1 MTRLVLSELFV
12 TNLLLFEHQQKK
24 LLVSWQFSGPYG
36 VTKYGNSWRKDV
48 VNQCLECDCL
58 SVTMSLCVSLS
69 QSHTWTVDTLI
80 KFHTTGY
87 TNTINYTENAWVP
100 LVLITAAALL
110 LRESQILTVLSPLA
124 VAKWSGLVGCQHNW
138 STLSPCPRK
147 MCSLLCYILKKHALC
162 EFMHL
167 IHGFHQHLLIA
178 SDNEVLRL
186 R

>member
-1 MTRLVLSELFV
+1 MGFQRSSERLNGVLLDALGEGIPEGGSDIYLKARWPYRFVLESLGLGTSRRDLDADLRRREGLCFWRRSER
-12 TNLLLFEHQQKK
+12 
-24 LLVSWQFSGPYG
+24 Y
-36 VTKYGNSWRKDV
+36 
-48 VNQCLECDCL
+48 
-58 SVTMSLCVSLS
+58 
-69 QSHTWTVDTLI
+69 I
-80 KFHTTGY
+80 
-87 TNTINYTENAWVP
+87 ENAWVP

-167 IHGFHQHLLIA
+167 IHGFHQHLLTA
-178 SDNEVLRL
+178 SDSDTELSKTKSTKTKTVT
-186 R
+186 